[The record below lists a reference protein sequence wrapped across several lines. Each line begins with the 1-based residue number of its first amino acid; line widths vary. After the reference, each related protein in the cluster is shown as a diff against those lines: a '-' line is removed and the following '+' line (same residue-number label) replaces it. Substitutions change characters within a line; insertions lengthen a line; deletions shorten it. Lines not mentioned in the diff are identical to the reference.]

1 MLKISDIQAY
11 KTSSELDKLIWDV
24 VEKWSLLGK
33 KTIGEQWI
41 RSTDSIAANIAE
53 GEGRF
58 FKKDKMKFFYQAR
71 GSLFESAHWTQKA
84 YERKLINTDS
94 YEKIMLLLRR
104 LPREIN
110 SLISGTAKNLK
121 R

>member
-1 MLKISDIQAY
+1 MKI
-11 KTSSELDKLIWDV
+11 
-24 VEKWSLLGK
+24 WSITAK
-33 KTIGEQWI
+33 RTIGDQWI
-41 RSTDSIAANIAE
+41 RSTDSISANIAE

-84 YERKLINTDS
+84 KERELITEVEYLEIMFLLKKLP
-94 YEKIMLLLRR
+94 K
-104 LPREIN
+104 EIN
-110 SLISGTAKNLK
+110 SLILGASRNLK